1 MPQSARSDSPW
12 AVDHSEDDNLFDTR
26 WQADAAA
33 AEILTPSYAAIHA
46 HARSEPRC
54 GLLAKANLG
63 LLLCAVLLAL
73 YFSFQADR
81 TLVLRW
87 LNWARHHPV
96 EGRTLFVLV
105 YSASM
110 VAMVPGS
117 LLALL
122 AGAHLSR
129 SSMARL
135 QHVGLHARCRSL
147 NPSWSTGC
155 FSPLQPGL
163 PHIEDKYATLFACL
177 SFDHGTRT
185 PSITV
190 RSLCRSLL

>member
-12 AVDHSEDDNLFDTR
+12 AVPSEDDNLFDTR
-26 WQADAAA
+26 RQADAAA

-117 LLALL
+117 ILALL
-122 AGAHLSR
+122 AGAHVSR
-129 SSMARL
+129 SCGMVPL
-135 QHVGLHARCRSL
+135 QHAGLRA
-147 NPSWSTGC
+147 
-155 FSPLQPGL
+155 
-163 PHIEDKYATLFACL
+163 
-177 SFDHGTRT
+177 
-185 PSITV
+185 
-190 RSLCRSLL
+190 LCRSLKASSWCTGCFWPLQLD